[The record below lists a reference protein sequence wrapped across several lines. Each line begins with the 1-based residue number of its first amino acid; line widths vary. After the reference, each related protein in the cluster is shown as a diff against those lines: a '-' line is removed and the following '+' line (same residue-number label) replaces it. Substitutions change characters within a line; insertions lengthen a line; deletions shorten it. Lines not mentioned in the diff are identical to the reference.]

1 MIPKLRKAVQGARR
15 HKRERLKGVK
25 EKCQQRRAQLR
36 EQAQA
41 ARLRL
46 REKIAATKAR
56 AQDTC
61 RLMKARATEEELDA
75 IEAALGALAAE
86 REEIAKLRYQAS
98 RMKSARGAAGG
109 RRAAELRAES
119 DDFVRAELG
128 DDAALVALWDRV
140 KRKIKATPYMSRIE
154 AFYQHV
160 HDNPADL
167 DEMQA
172 VLEQQWEAEAE
183 RMFRERAE
191 QPPIG
196 ALGDEELTG
205 YLAELA
211 SIEQHLAKHP
221 YQAGDVPF

>member
-1 MIPKLRKAVQGARR
+1 M
-15 HKRERLKGVK
+15 
-25 EKCQQRRAQLR
+25 QLQ
-36 EQAQA
+36 EQAKE
-41 ARLRL
+41 ARQRL

-61 RLMKARATEEELDA
+61 RLMRAKATEEELDA
-75 IEAALGALAAE
+75 IEEALGALAAE
-86 REEIAKLRYQAS
+86 REAISKLRYQAS
-98 RMKSARGAAGG
+98 QMKSKRGAAGG
-109 RRAAELRAES
+109 RRSAELQAER

-128 DDAALVALWDRV
+128 DDAAMVALWDKV
-140 KRKIKATPYMSRIE
+140 KRKIKATPYMSKLE
-154 AFYQHV
+154 AFYQYV

-167 DEMQA
+167 DEMQS

-191 QPPIG
+191 QPAIG

-211 SIEQHLAKHP
+211 AIEQHLAKHP